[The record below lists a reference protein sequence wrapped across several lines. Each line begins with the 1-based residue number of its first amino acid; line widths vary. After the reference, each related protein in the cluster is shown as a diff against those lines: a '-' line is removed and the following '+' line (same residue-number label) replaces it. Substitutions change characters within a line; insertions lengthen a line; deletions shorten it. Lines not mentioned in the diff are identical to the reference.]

1 MGYPEPGGEFQAGG
15 NHIRYMRKKAGLKCP
30 ADFGTVIGTNLFLV
44 GTLSG
49 GWNTMGHTHP
59 GGGHAMGHTGTAS
72 QDKSDRMTWA

>member
-44 GTLSG
+44 ETLSG
-49 GWNTMGHTHP
+49 GWNTHP
-59 GGGHAMGHTGTAS
+59 GGGHTMGHTGTAS